1 MVDFINIEPIP
12 VRSSLQFLNYN
23 HDHDHDDDDDDYLV
37 LHFVVMLH
45 SAQVS

>member
-12 VRSSLQFLNYN
+12 VRSSLQFPNYN
-23 HDHDHDDDDDDYLV
+23 HDDDDDDDDYLV